1 MKNIQFGLV
10 SSYKPAGEQPQAIEK
25 LLSGLQKGYNRQT
38 LLGVTGSG
46 KTFTI
51 ANVIEKWGRPTLIIS
66 HNKTLAAQLYG
77 ELRALFPKNAVEYF
91 VSYYDYYQP
100 EAYLPG
106 QDIYIEKDAD
116 INDELDRLR
125 LKATSSLLSRSD
137 TIIVASVSCIYNIGS
152 PDEFREG
159 VIIITKG
166 DRFERKELLY
176 RLVHI
181 QYERNE
187 FEFKRGTFRVRG
199 DIIDIFPSYEEEAF
213 RIEFNVD
220 TVNSIKVIEPI
231 TGNIMSEVYNI
242 AIYPAKYFVMSRPR
256 LEEAMV
262 SIRQELKERISYF
275 KNEGKLLEAQRL
287 EERTLFD
294 LEMLSETGY
303 CKGIENYSMH
313 LSGRKPGERP
323 ACLIDYYPDGFLTII
338 DESHQTIPQ
347 LHAMF
352 NGDRSRKQ
360 TLVDYGFR
368 LPSALENRPLRFE
381 EFIELVG
388 DVIFMSATPGD
399 YELSVSKQ
407 VVEQIVRPTGL
418 VDPQIVVKPTFGQM
432 EDLLNEVGKVIR
444 NGERVL
450 VTTITK
456 RMAERLSDWFIQ
468 MGIRARYMHSE
479 IDTIERMEILRDLR
493 LGRFDVLV
501 GINLLREGLDLPE
514 VSLVV
519 VLDADKEGFLRDE
532 RSIIQTSGR
541 CARNVRGKVI
551 LYAENITGSMERAVK
566 ETDRRRAKQVE
577 YNECHNITPESIIKS
592 VEEVM
597 GVTRVADATVVS
609 ASGIGE
615 FKKGLV
621 DPVEQLLKEIE
632 ENLKKRPERNED
644 AKREM
649 LIKLERMMWEAAYN
663 ERFEEA
669 ARLRDEIVK
678 LGGPIGVGSKKKYR
692 RKKK

>member
-1 MKNIQFGLV
+1 MKNEPFKLV
-10 SSYKPAGEQPQAIEK
+10 SSYRPAGDQPQAIDK

-77 ELRALFPKNAVEYF
+77 ELKALFPNNAVEYF

-137 TIIVASVSCIYNIGS
+137 TIIVASVSCIYSIGS

-159 VIIITKG
+159 VVLVTEG
-166 DRFERKELLY
+166 ERLERKELLY

-187 FEFKRGTFRVRG
+187 IEFKRGTFRVRG
-199 DIIDIFPSYEEEAF
+199 DIIDIFPAYSEEAF
-213 RIEFNVD
+213 RVELTGDMVSD
-220 TVNSIKVIEPI
+220 IKVINPL
-231 TGNIMSEVYNI
+231 TGNIMSKVDNIEV
-242 AIYPAKYFVMSRPR
+242 YPAKHFVTSRQR
-256 LEEAMV
+256 LEEAMI
-262 SIRQELKERISYF
+262 SIREELDQRLLYL

-313 LSGRKPGERP
+313 ISGRKPGERP
-323 ACLIDYYPDGFLTII
+323 NCLLDYYPKDFLTIV
-338 DESHQTIPQ
+338 DESHQSIPQ

-360 TLVDYGFR
+360 TLVNYGFR
-368 LPSALENRPLRFE
+368 LPSALENRPLKFE
-381 EFIELVG
+381 EFVEIVS
-388 DVIFMSATPGD
+388 DVVFMSATPGD
-399 YELSVSKQ
+399 YEFSVSRQ
-407 VVEQIVRPTGL
+407 VAEQIVRPTGL
-418 VDPQIVVKPTFGQM
+418 VDPQMVVKPMKRQM
-432 EDLLNEVGKVIR
+432 EDLLDEIGRVVR
-444 NGERVL
+444 NSERVL
-450 VTTITK
+450 VTTLTK
-456 RMAERLSDWFIQ
+456 RMAERLADWLIT
-468 MGIRARYMHSE
+468 MDIRARYMHSE

-514 VSLVV
+514 VSLVAI
-519 VLDADKEGFLRDE
+519 LDADKEGFLRDE

-541 CARNVRGKVI
+541 CARNVRGKVL
-551 LYAENITGSMERAVK
+551 LYAENITNSMSRAIA
-566 ETDRRRAKQVE
+566 ETGRRRAKQIE
-577 YNECHNITPESIIKS
+577 YNERHGITPESIVKS
-592 VEEVM
+592 VEEVL
-597 GVTRVADATVVS
+597 GITRVADAVS
-609 ASGIGE
+609 EAASGVGE
-615 FKKGLV
+615 FKAGLV
-621 DPVEQLLKEIE
+621 DPVEQMLKEIE
-632 ENLKKRPERNED
+632 EGLKRRPERSED
-644 AKREM
+644 AKKEM
-649 LIKLERMMWEAAYN
+649 LIKLERIMWEAAYN

-669 ARLRDEIVK
+669 ARLRDEIKK
-678 LGGPIGVGSKKKYR
+678 LGGPIGVGSKKRYR

>member
-1 MKNIQFGLV
+1 MKNISFKLV
-10 SSYKPAGEQPQAIEK
+10 SSYKPSGDQPQAIEK
-25 LLSGLQKGYNRQT
+25 LLSGLQKGYSRQT

-77 ELRALFPKNAVEYF
+77 ELRALFPNNAVEYF

-152 PDEFREG
+152 PSEFREG
-159 VIIITKG
+159 VVIITEG
-166 DRFERKELLY
+166 DRLERDSLLY
-176 RLVHI
+176 RLVRI

-187 FEFKRGTFRVRG
+187 IDFKRGTFRVRG
-199 DIIDIFPSYEEEAF
+199 DRIDIFPAYSEEAV
-213 RIEFNVD
+213 RIEFTGDIVSD
-220 TVNSIKVIEPI
+220 IKIIEPLS
-231 TGNIMSEVYNI
+231 GNIISETEAI
-242 AIYPAKYFVMSRPR
+242 SIYPAKYFITSLPR
-256 LEEAMV
+256 LAEAIESIKEELV
-262 SIRQELKERISYF
+262 ERLVYLRGA
-275 KNEGKLLEAQRL
+275 GKLLEAQRL

-303 CKGIENYSMH
+303 CKGIENYSRH
-313 LSGRKPGERP
+313 ISGRKPGERP
-323 ACLIDYYPDGFLTII
+323 ACLIDYYQKGFLTII
-338 DESHQTIPQ
+338 DESHQTVPQ

-368 LPSALENRPLRFE
+368 LPSALDNRPLKFD
-381 EFIELVG
+381 EFIEIVGNLV
-388 DVIFMSATPGD
+388 FMSATPGD
-399 YELSVSKQ
+399 YELSVSNQ

-418 VDPQIVVKPTFGQM
+418 VDPQIIVKPIKGQM
-432 EDLLNEVGKVIR
+432 EDLLDEIGRVVR
-444 NGERVL
+444 NKERVL
-450 VTTITK
+450 VTTLTK
-456 RMAERLSDWFIQ
+456 RMAERFSDWLLT

-479 IDTIERMEILRDLR
+479 IETIERIEILRDLR

-514 VSLVV
+514 VSLIAI
-519 VLDADKEGFLRDE
+519 LDADKEGFLRDE

-551 LYAENITGSMERAVK
+551 LYAENITGSMERAIA
-566 ETDRRRAKQVE
+566 ETDRRRAKQIE
-577 YNECHNITPESIIKS
+577 FNERHNITPESIVKS

-597 GVTRVADATVVS
+597 GVTRVADATAEA

-615 FKKGLV
+615 FKAGLV
-621 DPVEQLLKEIE
+621 DPVEQMLKEIE
-632 ENLKKRPERNED
+632 ENLKTRPERSED
-644 AKREM
+644 AKKEI
-649 LIKLERMMWEAAYN
+649 LIKLERMMWDAAYN

-669 ARLRDEIVK
+669 ARLRDEIKK
-678 LGGPIGVGSKKKYR
+678 LGGPIGVGSKKRYK
-692 RKKK
+692 RKKR